1 MLMPPR
7 KKAFS
12 GVQHLYYYYAA
23 LLSVQFGACYSG
35 ARTPVG
41 VVGTDQQQQQQQSG
55 VVARTN
61 EEKNVEKCN
70 FIMSCVDA
78 FPRATKREARA
89 RCLQF
94 IRNADVRT
102 LLLSGLC

>member
-1 MLMPPR
+1 MPPR

-41 VVGTDQQQQQQQSG
+41 VVGTDQQQQQQQQQNG
-55 VVARTN
+55 VVAWTN
-61 EEKNVEKCN
+61 EEKNVEKSN

-78 FPRATKREARA
+78 FPRATKKRSPRKMSP
-89 RCLQF
+89 
-94 IRNADVRT
+94 VH
-102 LLLSGLC
+102 S

>member
-1 MLMPPR
+1 MPPR

-23 LLSVQFGACYSG
+23 LLSVQFGTCYSG

-41 VVGTDQQQQQQQSG
+41 VVGTDQQQQQQQQQNG

-61 EEKNVEKCN
+61 EEKNVEKSN
-70 FIMSCVDA
+70 ILL
-78 FPRATKREARA
+78 
-89 RCLQF
+89 CL
-94 IRNADVRT
+94 V
-102 LLLSGLC
+102 

>member
-12 GVQHLYYYYAA
+12 GVQRLYYYYAA

-41 VVGTDQQQQQQQSG
+41 VVGTNQQQQQNG
-55 VVARTN
+55 VVAWTN
-61 EEKNVEKCN
+61 EEKNVEKSN
-70 FIMSCVDA
+70 ILL
-78 FPRATKREARA
+78 
-89 RCLQF
+89 CL
-94 IRNADVRT
+94 V
-102 LLLSGLC
+102 

>member
-41 VVGTDQQQQQQQSG
+41 VVGTDQQQQQNG

-61 EEKNVEKCN
+61 EEKNVEKSN
-70 FIMSCVDA
+70 ILL
-78 FPRATKREARA
+78 
-89 RCLQF
+89 CL
-94 IRNADVRT
+94 V
-102 LLLSGLC
+102 

>member
-12 GVQHLYYYYAA
+12 GVQRLYYYYAA

-41 VVGTDQQQQQQQSG
+41 VVGTDQQQQQQQNG

-70 FIMSCVDA
+70 FIMSCVLC
-78 FPRATKREARA
+78 
-89 RCLQF
+89 RCLSL
-94 IRNADVRT
+94 RNQKRSPRKMSPVH
-102 LLLSGLC
+102 S

>member
-1 MLMPPR
+1 MPPR

-41 VVGTDQQQQQQQSG
+41 VGGTDQQQQQQNG
-55 VVARTN
+55 VVAWTN

-78 FPRATKREARA
+78 FPCATKREARA
-89 RCLQF
+89 RCLQS

>member
-12 GVQHLYYYYAA
+12 GVQRLYYYYAA

-41 VVGTDQQQQQQQSG
+41 VVGTDQQQQQQNG
-55 VVARTN
+55 VVAWTN
-61 EEKNVEKCN
+61 EEKNVEKSN
-70 FIMSCVDA
+70 IFLSSVDA
-78 FPRATKREARA
+78 FPRATKK
-89 RCLQF
+89 
-94 IRNADVRT
+94 
-102 LLLSGLC
+102 